1 MGCTRLGVSFVLSFW
16 MIAAVVTGASLAPS
30 RTADAWSNGG
40 YSWDPLDPD
49 YGTHDWIA
57 EAALAMQ
64 TRDASFLT
72 GDNLVRFLLGTEA
85 PDNDEYIGDHDEH
98 HVYYYATGAVQDDA
112 AASRAQDMYDLAL
125 LADLEDR
132 PADTAYYLGAM
143 AHYISDVG
151 VFGHTM
157 GAVTVWGYEEHHTD
171 YEEEFESI
179 LDSLEMPTDM
189 TLSNMSAYDA
199 ALGLAKDITFGDDV
213 IEANTWMDD
222 NYDWSDSVF
231 VASAM
236 ASLHASVCSVAAAI
250 DYFLWEVDAPASDDT
265 ADGAETT
272 DDGGGNSALYLG
284 AAAAVVIAAIV
295 YLTRRIS

>member
-1 MGCTRLGVSFVLSFW
+1 MVS
-16 MIAAVVTGASLAPS
+16 AVVIGASLAPS

-57 EAALAMQ
+57 EAALAIQ

-112 AASRAQDMYDLAL
+112 AGLRAQDMYDLAL

-179 LDSLEMPTDM
+179 IDSLERPTDM

-199 ALGLAKDITFGDDV
+199 ALGLAKDITFGTGS
-213 IEANTWMDD
+213 IKANTWMDD
-222 NYDWSDSVF
+222 NYEWSDSVF

-236 ASLHASVCSVAAAI
+236 ASLDAAVYSVAATI
-250 DYFLWEVDAPASDDT
+250 EHFLWEVGAPASDDT
-265 ADGAETT
+265 MDGAEAT
-272 DDGGGNSALYLG
+272 DDLGGNSALYFG
-284 AAAAVVIAAIV
+284 AVAAVVVAAII
-295 YLTRRIS
+295 YLTRKIS